1 MQPIHKN
8 QEMNDTGDRLENFKR
23 TKDLSLLNPPI
34 EFEKNVLQYNAYWK
48 RYFYRSNSCCCLC
61 CIKAYNDP
69 NLMSGPVRLAITP
82 EGIESVDV
90 AAGFGSCGFDV
101 GAVITK
107 SIPFDK
113 MQDIGLYSDRF
124 LSDFNLKRL
133 DIETSGSTGAEV
145 AAMFL
150 MDPDGALAVIKLA
163 RDAAEKQK
171 RAPTSTG
178 SVSNNLRLV
187 HTLVQCG
194 ALQPAEADFLFPNI
208 VAKQSNFCD
217 MLMEAHR
224 LATQGDGE
232 LRLTQQQFD
241 AVKAALI
248 RELK

>member
-1 MQPIHKN
+1 
-8 QEMNDTGDRLENFKR
+8 
-23 TKDLSLLNPPI
+23 
-34 EFEKNVLQYNAYWK
+34 
-48 RYFYRSNSCCCLC
+48 
-61 CIKAYNDP
+61 
-69 NLMSGPVRLAITP
+69 MSGPARLAITS

-90 AAGFGSCGFDV
+90 AAAFSICGTDV

-178 SVSNNLRLV
+178 SVSV
-187 HTLVQCG
+187 HLCV
-194 ALQPAEADFLFPNI
+194 I
-208 VAKQSNFCD
+208 
-217 MLMEAHR
+217 
-224 LATQGDGE
+224 
-232 LRLTQQQFD
+232 
-241 AVKAALI
+241 
-248 RELK
+248 